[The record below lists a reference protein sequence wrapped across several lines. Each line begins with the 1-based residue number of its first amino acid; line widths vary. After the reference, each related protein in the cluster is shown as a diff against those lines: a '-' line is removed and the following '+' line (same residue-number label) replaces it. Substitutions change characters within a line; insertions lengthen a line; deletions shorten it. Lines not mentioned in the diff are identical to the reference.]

1 MAMMVVEYAERRA
14 GMLERPTPRLSR
26 SSVCVAGR
34 PKSSSAS
41 SSSNCGFQP
50 PIVHANPEQTSGI
63 VKPDCAAGS
72 AKTPEGQHTAQ
83 LKTVTLILF
92 KTDRNFP

>member
-72 AKTPEGQHTAQ
+72 ARLQKGHTAQ
-83 LKTVTLILF
+83 LKTVILILF